1 MLIQEEFLN
10 KTNQLIAKKL
20 SDSCPSDF
28 LSAAEKKFKEVGHY
42 ISVEGE
48 AKRIRP
54 LVCFAYQSLFT
65 SNIDERVVKIAASCE
80 LIHCASLLH
89 DDVVDNA
96 DKRRGKKSAN
106 IVYGNSI
113 SILTGNYLLTLA
125 FELLES
131 LEPEIINRAILVLK
145 DMSIACMMEIDARGK
160 LDVNNNYWQEI
171 ALKKT
176 AALFAWCGF
185 SIAFLLGNKE
195 DINRLIK
202 LSNHVGLIFQM
213 LDDIKDFNKDNNNKV
228 YCNDLKNHDLSLPI
242 IIAAQKNLD
251 NYTILKQAFLK
262 ENLLL
267 EEIEFLKKIIIN
279 SGSIVEIKNIINKEI
294 LCINNIVDYYEK
306 SLGKNYIK
314 NIIKNLNYT
323 NLKL

>member
-20 SDSCPSDF
+20 SDSCPRDF
-28 LSAAEKKFKEVGHY
+28 LSAAEKKLKEVGHY
-42 ISVEGE
+42 VSLEGE

-65 SNIDERVVKIAASCE
+65 STIDERVVKIAASCE

-125 FELLES
+125 FDLLAS
-131 LEPEIINRAILVLK
+131 LDQQIINRAILVLK

-160 LDVNNNYWQEI
+160 LDISNNSWQEI

-176 AALFAWCGF
+176 AALFSWCGF
-185 SIAFLLGNKE
+185 SVAFLLGNKE
-195 DINRLIK
+195 DISRLVK

-242 IIAAQKNLD
+242 LITAQKSLD
-251 NYTILKQAFLK
+251 NYNILKQAFLK
-262 ENLLL
+262 ENLLV
-267 EEIEFLKKIIIN
+267 EEIEFLKKTIIN
-279 SGSIVEIKNIINKEI
+279 SGSIREIKDIINKEI
-294 LCINNIVDYYEK
+294 LFINKLLNFYEK
-306 SLGKNYIK
+306 SLGKDYIK
-314 NIIKNLNYT
+314 SIIESLNP
-323 NLKL
+323 